1 MIRRAKN
8 TDISTVEEI
17 LFDAVMWMKSN
28 GISNL
33 WSLESVKWAALS
45 REYKIDD
52 FYIYFD
58 KNKPVAC
65 MAITN
70 KDSKYWPNV
79 EENSSLYLHKL
90 AVKKEARGN
99 GISKEMIDFI
109 KEKAYAEKINEI
121 RLDCNANVRKLCKLY
136 EAQGFKYVESVLG
149 SKDYNLALY
158 VYYLK

>member
-109 KEKAYAEKINEI
+109 KEKAYADYEDKKAWAKKMLVNISKAGFFSSDRTIEQYNKEI
-121 RLDCNANVRKLCKLY
+121 WHL
-136 EAQGFKYVESVLG
+136 EE
-149 SKDYNLALY
+149 
-158 VYYLK
+158 